1 MLVSEGFSLFYQYA
15 DSISLLMLSAVG
27 LMIIFGM
34 MGVINMAHGELM
46 FIGAYTTSVVFYAG
60 APLFVAIPAGA
71 LAAGAFGV
79 VLERLIIRRFYGQ
92 LLSSLVV
99 TWGLSLLL
107 GQGFLLVIG
116 PSIRSLPTPFGSFS
130 VGGFTYSY
138 YRLFMFVLRCPGRW
152 RLGIVEIHEIRRRGS
167 RYHGKS
173 PNGACTRRQCGQD
186 LHADIRP
193 WRGTGRHSRKLIRI
207 AVADRADIRAQL
219 HPDSVYHSGR
229 RGKLRH
235 CERSDRKRPV
245 LVRDPHD
252 FHQPVQHPDRACFDV
267 RVGVRFHPICSQR
280 VVRTS
285 SKQFAPAADG
295 VRGLLGMRDWSPCV
309 PCV

>member
-1 MLVSEGFSLFYQYA
+1 VLVSEGFSLFYQYA

-130 VGGFTYSY
+130 LGGFTYSY
-138 YRLFMFVLRCPGRW
+138 YRLFMFAVGFILVGGIWALLKYTKFGVEARATMENPTMAHA
-152 RLGIVEIHEIRRRGS
+152 LGINVDKIYMLTFALGAALAGIAGSLFALQSPIEPTFGRNYTPIAFITVVVGGSADIVSGLVASTLSLSAVRTIFTNQFNILIGYVSMLVGAFVFIRFVPNGMSELLELIRARRR
-167 RYHGKS
+167 
-173 PNGACTRRQCGQD
+173 
-186 LHADIRP
+186 
-193 WRGTGRHSRKLIRI
+193 
-207 AVADRADIRAQL
+207 
-219 HPDSVYHSGR
+219 
-229 RGKLRH
+229 
-235 CERSDRKRPV
+235 
-245 LVRDPHD
+245 
-252 FHQPVQHPDRACFDV
+252 
-267 RVGVRFHPICSQR
+267 RV
-280 VVRTS
+280 
-285 SKQFAPAADG
+285 
-295 VRGLLGMRDWSPCV
+295 
-309 PCV
+309 

>member
-1 MLVSEGFSLFYQYA
+1 VLVSEGFSLFYQYA
-15 DSISLLMLSAVG
+15 DSVSLLMLSAVG

-107 GQGFLLVIG
+107 GQSFLLVIG
-116 PSIRSLPTPFGSFS
+116 PSIRGLPTPFGSFS

-138 YRLFMFVLRCPGRW
+138 YRLFMFAVAFILVCAVWAFLKYTKFGVEARATMENPQMACA
-152 RLGIVEIHEIRRRGS
+152 LGINVDKIYMLTFALGAALAGIAGSLFALQSPIEPTFGRNYTPIAFITVVVGGSADIVSGLIASTLSLSGIRTIFTSQFNILIGHVSMLVAAFVFIRFV
-167 RYHGKS
+167 
-173 PNGACTRRQCGQD
+173 PNGMSELLET
-186 LHADIRP
+186 
-193 WRGTGRHSRKLIRI
+193 
-207 AVADRADIRAQL
+207 IRA
-219 HPDSVYHSGR
+219 R
-229 RGKLRH
+229 RN
-235 CERSDRKRPV
+235 
-245 LVRDPHD
+245 
-252 FHQPVQHPDRACFDV
+252 
-267 RVGVRFHPICSQR
+267 
-280 VVRTS
+280 
-285 SKQFAPAADG
+285 
-295 VRGLLGMRDWSPCV
+295 RG
-309 PCV
+309 

>member
-1 MLVSEGFSLFYQYA
+1 VLVSEGFSLFYQYA
-15 DSISLLMLSAVG
+15 DSVSLLMLSAVG

-107 GQGFLLVIG
+107 GQSFLLVIG
-116 PSIRSLPTPFGSFS
+116 PSIRGLPTPFGSFS

-138 YRLFMFVLRCPGRW
+138 YRLFMFAVAFILVCGVWAFLKYTKFGVEARATMENPQMARA
-152 RLGIVEIHEIRRRGS
+152 LGINVNKIYMLTFALGAALAGIAGSLFALQSPIEPTFGRNYTPIAFITVVVGGSADIVSGLVASTLSLSAIRTIFTSQFNILIGHVSMLVAAFVFIRFV
-167 RYHGKS
+167 
-173 PNGACTRRQCGQD
+173 PNGMSELLET
-186 LHADIRP
+186 
-193 WRGTGRHSRKLIRI
+193 
-207 AVADRADIRAQL
+207 IRA
-219 HPDSVYHSGR
+219 R
-229 RGKLRH
+229 RN
-235 CERSDRKRPV
+235 
-245 LVRDPHD
+245 
-252 FHQPVQHPDRACFDV
+252 
-267 RVGVRFHPICSQR
+267 
-280 VVRTS
+280 
-285 SKQFAPAADG
+285 
-295 VRGLLGMRDWSPCV
+295 RG
-309 PCV
+309 

>member
-1 MLVSEGFSLFYQYA
+1 MSNSVLVSEGFSLFYQYA

-60 APLFVAIPAGA
+60 APLFVAILAGA

-107 GQGFLLVIG
+107 GQGFLLLIG

-138 YRLFMFVLRCPGRW
+138 YRLFMLAVAFILVGGVWALLKYTKFGVEARATMENPQMANALGVNVDKIYMLTFALGSALAGIAGSLFALQSPIEPTFGRNYTPIAFITVVVGGSADIVSGLIASTLSLSAIRTIFTSQFNILIGHVSMLVAAFVF
-152 RLGIVEIHEIRRRGS
+152 IRFV
-167 RYHGKS
+167 
-173 PNGACTRRQCGQD
+173 PNGMSE
-186 LHADIRP
+186 LLEI
-193 WRGTGRHSRKLIRI
+193 
-207 AVADRADIRAQL
+207 IRA
-219 HPDSVYHSGR
+219 R
-229 RGKLRH
+229 R
-235 CERSDRKRPV
+235 
-245 LVRDPHD
+245 
-252 FHQPVQHPDRACFDV
+252 
-267 RVGVRFHPICSQR
+267 
-280 VVRTS
+280 T
-285 SKQFAPAADG
+285 
-295 VRGLLGMRDWSPCV
+295 RG
-309 PCV
+309 

>member
-1 MLVSEGFSLFYQYA
+1 MSNSVLVSKASVLVSEGFSLFYQYA

-130 VGGFTYSY
+130 VGDFTYSY
-138 YRLFMFVLRCPGRW
+138 YRLFMLAVAFVLVGGVWALLKYTKFGVEARATMENPQMAHA
-152 RLGIVEIHEIRRRGS
+152 LGINVDKIYMLTFALGAALAGIAGSLFALQSPIEPTFGRNYTPIAFITVVVGGSADIVSGLVASALSLSAIRTIFTSQFNILIGHVSMLVAAFVFIRFV
-167 RYHGKS
+167 
-173 PNGACTRRQCGQD
+173 PNGMSELLET
-186 LHADIRP
+186 
-193 WRGTGRHSRKLIRI
+193 
-207 AVADRADIRAQL
+207 IRA
-219 HPDSVYHSGR
+219 R
-229 RGKLRH
+229 R
-235 CERSDRKRPV
+235 
-245 LVRDPHD
+245 
-252 FHQPVQHPDRACFDV
+252 A
-267 RVGVRFHPICSQR
+267 
-280 VVRTS
+280 
-285 SKQFAPAADG
+285 
-295 VRGLLGMRDWSPCV
+295 RG
-309 PCV
+309 

>member
-15 DSISLLMLSAVG
+15 DSVSLLMLSAVG

-107 GQGFLLVIG
+107 GQSFLLVIG
-116 PSIRSLPTPFGSFS
+116 PSIRGLPTPFGSFS

-138 YRLFMFVLRCPGRW
+138 YRLFMFAVAFILVCAVWAFLKYTKFGVEARATMENPQMACA
-152 RLGIVEIHEIRRRGS
+152 LGINVDKIYMLTFALGAALAGIAGSLFALQSPIEPTFGRNYTPIAFITVVVGGSADIVSGLVASALSLSAIRTIFTSQFNILIGHVSMLVAAFVFIRFV
-167 RYHGKS
+167 
-173 PNGACTRRQCGQD
+173 PNGMSELLET
-186 LHADIRP
+186 
-193 WRGTGRHSRKLIRI
+193 
-207 AVADRADIRAQL
+207 IRA
-219 HPDSVYHSGR
+219 R
-229 RGKLRH
+229 RN
-235 CERSDRKRPV
+235 
-245 LVRDPHD
+245 
-252 FHQPVQHPDRACFDV
+252 
-267 RVGVRFHPICSQR
+267 
-280 VVRTS
+280 
-285 SKQFAPAADG
+285 
-295 VRGLLGMRDWSPCV
+295 RG
-309 PCV
+309 

>member
-1 MLVSEGFSLFYQYA
+1 VLVSEGFSLFYQYA

-130 VGGFTYSY
+130 VGDFTYSY
-138 YRLFMFVLRCPGRW
+138 YRLFMLAVAFVLVGGVWALLKYTKFGVEARATMENPQMAHA
-152 RLGIVEIHEIRRRGS
+152 LGINVDKIYMLTFALGAALAGIAGSLFALQSPIEPTFGRNYTPIAFITVVVGGSADIVSGLVASALSLSAIRTIFTSQFNILIGHVSMLVAAFVFIRFV
-167 RYHGKS
+167 
-173 PNGACTRRQCGQD
+173 PNGMSELLET
-186 LHADIRP
+186 
-193 WRGTGRHSRKLIRI
+193 
-207 AVADRADIRAQL
+207 IRA
-219 HPDSVYHSGR
+219 R
-229 RGKLRH
+229 R
-235 CERSDRKRPV
+235 
-245 LVRDPHD
+245 
-252 FHQPVQHPDRACFDV
+252 A
-267 RVGVRFHPICSQR
+267 
-280 VVRTS
+280 
-285 SKQFAPAADG
+285 
-295 VRGLLGMRDWSPCV
+295 RG
-309 PCV
+309 

>member
-1 MLVSEGFSLFYQYA
+1 VLVSEGFSLFYQYA

-107 GQGFLLVIG
+107 GQTFLLVIG

-138 YRLFMFVLRCPGRW
+138 YRLFMFAVAFILVGGIWALLKYTKFGVEARATMENPQMAHA
-152 RLGIVEIHEIRRRGS
+152 LGINVDKIYMLTFALGAALAGIAGSLFALQSPIEPTFGRNYTPIAFITVVVGGSADIVSGLVASALSLSAIRTIFTSQFNILIGHVSMLVAAFALIRFV
-167 RYHGKS
+167 
-173 PNGACTRRQCGQD
+173 PNGMSELLET
-186 LHADIRP
+186 
-193 WRGTGRHSRKLIRI
+193 
-207 AVADRADIRAQL
+207 IRA
-219 HPDSVYHSGR
+219 R
-229 RGKLRH
+229 
-235 CERSDRKRPV
+235 RKR
-245 LVRDPHD
+245 
-252 FHQPVQHPDRACFDV
+252 
-267 RVGVRFHPICSQR
+267 G
-280 VVRTS
+280 
-285 SKQFAPAADG
+285 
-295 VRGLLGMRDWSPCV
+295 
-309 PCV
+309 

>member
-116 PSIRSLPTPFGSFS
+116 PSIRGLPTPFGSFS

-138 YRLFMFVLRCPGRW
+138 YRLFMFAVAFILVCGVWALLKYTKFGVEARATMENPQMAHA
-152 RLGIVEIHEIRRRGS
+152 LGINVDKIYMLTFALGAALAGIAGSLFALQSPIEPTFGRNYTPIAFITVVVGGSADIVSGLVASTLSLSAIRTIFTSQFNILIGHVSMLVAAFVFIRFV
-167 RYHGKS
+167 
-173 PNGACTRRQCGQD
+173 PNGMSELLET
-186 LHADIRP
+186 
-193 WRGTGRHSRKLIRI
+193 
-207 AVADRADIRAQL
+207 IRA
-219 HPDSVYHSGR
+219 R
-229 RGKLRH
+229 RN
-235 CERSDRKRPV
+235 
-245 LVRDPHD
+245 
-252 FHQPVQHPDRACFDV
+252 
-267 RVGVRFHPICSQR
+267 
-280 VVRTS
+280 
-285 SKQFAPAADG
+285 
-295 VRGLLGMRDWSPCV
+295 RG
-309 PCV
+309 

>member
-15 DSISLLMLSAVG
+15 DSVSLLMLSAVG

-107 GQGFLLVIG
+107 GQSFLLVIG
-116 PSIRSLPTPFGSFS
+116 PSIRGLPTPFGSFS

-138 YRLFMFVLRCPGRW
+138 YRLFMFAVAFILVCGVWAFLKYTKFGVEARATMENPQMARA
-152 RLGIVEIHEIRRRGS
+152 LGINVDKIYMLTFALGAALAGIAGSLFALQSPIEPTFGRNYTPIAFITVVVGGSADIVSGLIASTLSLSAIRTIFTSQFNILIGHVSMLVAAFVFIRFV
-167 RYHGKS
+167 
-173 PNGACTRRQCGQD
+173 PNGMSELLET
-186 LHADIRP
+186 
-193 WRGTGRHSRKLIRI
+193 
-207 AVADRADIRAQL
+207 IRA
-219 HPDSVYHSGR
+219 R
-229 RGKLRH
+229 RN
-235 CERSDRKRPV
+235 
-245 LVRDPHD
+245 
-252 FHQPVQHPDRACFDV
+252 
-267 RVGVRFHPICSQR
+267 
-280 VVRTS
+280 
-285 SKQFAPAADG
+285 
-295 VRGLLGMRDWSPCV
+295 RG
-309 PCV
+309 

>member
-1 MLVSEGFSLFYQYA
+1 MSNSVLVSEGFSLFYQYA

-130 VGGFTYSY
+130 VGGFSYSY
-138 YRLFMFVLRCPGRW
+138 YRLFMLAVAFILVGGVWALLKYTKFGVEARATMENPQMAHA
-152 RLGIVEIHEIRRRGS
+152 LGINVDKIYMLTFALGAALAGIAGSLFALQSPIEPTFGRNYTPIAFITVVVGGSADIVSGLVASALSLSAIRTIFTSQFNILIGHVSMLVAAFVFIRFV
-167 RYHGKS
+167 
-173 PNGACTRRQCGQD
+173 PNGMSE
-186 LHADIRP
+186 LLEI
-193 WRGTGRHSRKLIRI
+193 
-207 AVADRADIRAQL
+207 IRA
-219 HPDSVYHSGR
+219 R
-229 RGKLRH
+229 R
-235 CERSDRKRPV
+235 
-245 LVRDPHD
+245 
-252 FHQPVQHPDRACFDV
+252 
-267 RVGVRFHPICSQR
+267 
-280 VVRTS
+280 T
-285 SKQFAPAADG
+285 
-295 VRGLLGMRDWSPCV
+295 RG
-309 PCV
+309 

>member
-1 MLVSEGFSLFYQYA
+1 MSNSVLVSEGFSLFYQYA

-138 YRLFMFVLRCPGRW
+138 YRLFMLAVAFILVGGVWALLKYTKFGVEARATMENPQMAHALGVNVDKIYMLTFALGAALAGIAGSLFALQSPIEPTFGRNYTPIAFITVVVGGSADIVSGLVASALSLSAIRTIFTSQFNILIGHVSMLVAAFVL
-152 RLGIVEIHEIRRRGS
+152 S
-167 RYHGKS
+167 
-173 PNGACTRRQCGQD
+173 D
-186 LHADIRP
+186 LFP
-193 WRGTGRHSRKLIRI
+193 TGCRNFLK
-207 AVADRADIRAQL
+207 
-219 HPDSVYHSGR
+219 
-229 RGKLRH
+229 
-235 CERSDRKRPV
+235 
-245 LVRDPHD
+245 
-252 FHQPVQHPDRACFDV
+252 
-267 RVGVRFHPICSQR
+267 
-280 VVRTS
+280 
-285 SKQFAPAADG
+285 
-295 VRGLLGMRDWSPCV
+295 
-309 PCV
+309 

>member
-1 MLVSEGFSLFYQYA
+1 MSNSVLVSEGFSLFYQYA

-130 VGGFTYSY
+130 VGSFTYSY
-138 YRLFMFVLRCPGRW
+138 YRLFMLAVAFILVGGVWALLKYTKFGVEARATMENPQMAHALGVNVDKIYMLTFALGAALAGIAGSLFALQSPIEATFGRNYTPIAFITVVVGGSADIVSGLVASALSLSAIRTIFTSQFNILIGHVSMLVAVFVF
-152 RLGIVEIHEIRRRGS
+152 IRFV
-167 RYHGKS
+167 
-173 PNGACTRRQCGQD
+173 PNGMSE
-186 LHADIRP
+186 LLEI
-193 WRGTGRHSRKLIRI
+193 
-207 AVADRADIRAQL
+207 IRA
-219 HPDSVYHSGR
+219 R
-229 RGKLRH
+229 R
-235 CERSDRKRPV
+235 
-245 LVRDPHD
+245 
-252 FHQPVQHPDRACFDV
+252 
-267 RVGVRFHPICSQR
+267 
-280 VVRTS
+280 T
-285 SKQFAPAADG
+285 
-295 VRGLLGMRDWSPCV
+295 RG
-309 PCV
+309 

>member
-130 VGGFTYSY
+130 VGDFTYSY
-138 YRLFMFVLRCPGRW
+138 YRLFMLAVAFVLVGGVWALLKYTKFGVEARATMENPQMAHA
-152 RLGIVEIHEIRRRGS
+152 LGINVDKIYMLTFALGAALAGIAGSLFALQSPIEPTFGRNYTPIAFITVVVGGSADIVSGLVASALSLSAIRTIFTSQFNILIGHVSMLVAAFVFIRFV
-167 RYHGKS
+167 
-173 PNGACTRRQCGQD
+173 PNGMSELLET
-186 LHADIRP
+186 
-193 WRGTGRHSRKLIRI
+193 
-207 AVADRADIRAQL
+207 IRA
-219 HPDSVYHSGR
+219 R
-229 RGKLRH
+229 R
-235 CERSDRKRPV
+235 
-245 LVRDPHD
+245 
-252 FHQPVQHPDRACFDV
+252 A
-267 RVGVRFHPICSQR
+267 
-280 VVRTS
+280 
-285 SKQFAPAADG
+285 
-295 VRGLLGMRDWSPCV
+295 RG
-309 PCV
+309 

>member
-15 DSISLLMLSAVG
+15 DSVSLLMLSAVG

-60 APLFVAIPAGA
+60 APLFAAIPAGA

-107 GQGFLLVIG
+107 GQSFLLVIG
-116 PSIRSLPTPFGSFS
+116 PSIRGLPTPFGSFS

-138 YRLFMFVLRCPGRW
+138 YRLFMFAVAFILVCGVWAFLKYTKFGVEARATMENPQMARA
-152 RLGIVEIHEIRRRGS
+152 LGINVDKIYMLTFALGAALAGIAGSLFALQSPIEPTFGRNYTPIAFITVVVGGSADIVSGLVASTLSLSAIRTIFTSQFNILIGHVSMLVAAFVFIRFV
-167 RYHGKS
+167 
-173 PNGACTRRQCGQD
+173 PNGMSELLET
-186 LHADIRP
+186 
-193 WRGTGRHSRKLIRI
+193 
-207 AVADRADIRAQL
+207 IRA
-219 HPDSVYHSGR
+219 R
-229 RGKLRH
+229 RN
-235 CERSDRKRPV
+235 
-245 LVRDPHD
+245 
-252 FHQPVQHPDRACFDV
+252 
-267 RVGVRFHPICSQR
+267 
-280 VVRTS
+280 
-285 SKQFAPAADG
+285 
-295 VRGLLGMRDWSPCV
+295 RG
-309 PCV
+309 

>member
-1 MLVSEGFSLFYQYA
+1 
-15 DSISLLMLSAVG
+15 MLSAVG

-130 VGGFTYSY
+130 VGDFTYSY
-138 YRLFMFVLRCPGRW
+138 YRLFMLAVAFVLVGGVWALLKYTKFGVEARATMENPQMAHA
-152 RLGIVEIHEIRRRGS
+152 LGINVDKIYMLTFALGAALAGIAGSLFALQSPIEPTFGRNYTPIAFITVVVGGSADIVSGLVASALSLSAIRTIFTSQFNILIGHVSMLVAAFVFIRFV
-167 RYHGKS
+167 
-173 PNGACTRRQCGQD
+173 PNGMSELLET
-186 LHADIRP
+186 
-193 WRGTGRHSRKLIRI
+193 
-207 AVADRADIRAQL
+207 IRA
-219 HPDSVYHSGR
+219 R
-229 RGKLRH
+229 R
-235 CERSDRKRPV
+235 
-245 LVRDPHD
+245 
-252 FHQPVQHPDRACFDV
+252 A
-267 RVGVRFHPICSQR
+267 
-280 VVRTS
+280 
-285 SKQFAPAADG
+285 
-295 VRGLLGMRDWSPCV
+295 RG
-309 PCV
+309 